1 MKTSRNGPT
10 TIGPATAILVAA
22 LMASC
27 GGNDGSTSAAAP
39 AGSDAASAAAAGT
52 TNTACSASGC
62 PNLGTA
68 SDYVILAKS
77 AVSTVPP
84 SAVTGNI
91 GLSPAATTFLTGWSL
106 VSESTDTFDTSVQV
120 AAPSKLYAA
129 DMTGGTTSP
138 ALTTAVS
145 DMQAAYTAAAAL
157 APSGGGLVTSC
168 PGVAHGTIGA
178 ISDVNDGGALVG
190 GVYTCAVNVTIPGN
204 LTLMGSATDVWV
216 FQITGTLTQ
225 ASGTQVLLTGGALPQ
240 NVFWQVSGAV
250 TVGTT
255 AVMQGVVLAQTNI
268 AVQTGATVT
277 GRLLAQTAVTLDSAT
292 VTAP

>member
-1 MKTSRNGPT
+1 MKTSRNAPT
-10 TIGPATAILVAA
+10 MIGPVIAAVATA
-22 LMASC
+22 LMAGC
-27 GGNDGSTSAAAP
+27 GGNDGGTASTAPADSNAAGAAAAGSTSAA
-39 AGSDAASAAAAGT
+39 
-52 TNTACSASGC
+52 CSASAC
-62 PNLGTA
+62 PQLGTA
-68 SDYVILAKS
+68 SDYVILAQS
-77 AVSTVPP
+77 GVSTVPP

-106 VSESTDTFDTSVQV
+106 VTEPTDSFDTSVQV

-129 DMTGGTTSP
+129 DMKGAATSP

-157 APSGGGLVTSC
+157 APSGGGLVTAC
-168 PGVAHGTIGA
+168 PGTGGA
-178 ISDVNDGGALVG
+178 MSDVNDGGALLG

-204 LTLMGSATDVWV
+204 LTLTGSATDVWV
-216 FQITGTLTQ
+216 FRITGTLTQ
-225 ASGTQVLLTGGALPQ
+225 ASGKQLLLTGGALPQ

-255 AVMQGVVLAQTNI
+255 ALMQGVVLAKTNI

-277 GRLLAQTAVTLDSAT
+277 GRLLAQTAVTLDTAT
-292 VTAP
+292 VKAP